1 MQAVAQ
7 TILNSC
13 SELPG
18 CRLKCRQEPAGLLNH
33 QVPVALC
40 GLIPA
45 FTICG
50 SPCPVSSTLQ
60 PARGSCYSSSR
71 NPHPRALVLS
81 RAMILYRAITSATSL
96 QSQVSLAPKH
106 ARPTIP
112 HAAHVVLSMQTC
124 FLQIHGSLCRLL
136 VSVQLIV
143 EPTFDY
149 YHKYHTCTHQ
159 IHIYHTCA

>member
-18 CRLKCRQEPAGLLNH
+18 CRLKCRQEPAGLLDH
-33 QVPVALC
+33 PVPVALC

-50 SPCPVSSTLQ
+50 APCPVSFRLQ

-71 NPHPRALVLS
+71 NPHPRAHVLS

-96 QSQVSLAPKH
+96 QSQVSLGTKACQAYYTPRCTCDSQH
-106 ARPTIP
+106 ANMLPSDTRLTLPP
-112 HAAHVVLSMQTC
+112 S
-124 FLQIHGSLCRLL
+124 SYLCSFCLFNP
-136 VSVQLIV
+136 SDATD
-143 EPTFDY
+143 E
-149 YHKYHTCTHQ
+149 
-159 IHIYHTCA
+159 

>member
-18 CRLKCRQEPAGLLNH
+18 CRLKCRQEPAGLLDH
-33 QVPVALC
+33 QVPLALC

-50 SPCPVSSTLQ
+50 SPCPVSSRLQ

-71 NPHPRALVLS
+71 NPQPRALVLS
-81 RAMILYRAITSATSL
+81 RAMILYRAIPSATSL
-96 QSQVSLAPKH
+96 QSQVSLGTKACQAYYTPCCTCGSQH
-106 ARPTIP
+106 ANMLPSDTWLTLLPSSIC
-112 HAAHVVLSMQTC
+112 AA
-124 FLQIHGSLCRLL
+124 CRGAY
-136 VSVQLIV
+136 
-143 EPTFDY
+143 F
-149 YHKYHTCTHQ
+149 
-159 IHIYHTCA
+159 